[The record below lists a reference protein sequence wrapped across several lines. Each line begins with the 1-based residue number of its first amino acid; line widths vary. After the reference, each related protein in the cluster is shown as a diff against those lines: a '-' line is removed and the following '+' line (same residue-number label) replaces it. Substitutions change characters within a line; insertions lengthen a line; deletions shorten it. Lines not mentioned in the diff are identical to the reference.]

1 MVVVVIKGS
10 LCIFSIQKLR
20 SSYEM
25 SHYHISIVLIFQAL
39 DSPFSFNSGNE
50 ECGGPLMGNLH
61 LKGLF
66 NVLLLLL
73 SVKDV
78 EV

>member
-1 MVVVVIKGS
+1 MHILFKSYAPHTKCLISQYVPY
-10 LCIFSIQKLR
+10 LR
-20 SSYEM
+20 SP
-25 SHYHISIVLIFQAL
+25 FQAL

-50 ECGGPLMGNLH
+50 CGPLMGNLH

-66 NVLLLLL
+66 NVLLL

>member
-1 MVVVVIKGS
+1 MHILFKSYAPHTKCLISQYVPHVVYPYS
-10 LCIFSIQKLR
+10 P
-20 SSYEM
+20 
-25 SHYHISIVLIFQAL
+25 FQAL

-50 ECGGPLMGNLH
+50 CGPLMGNLH

-66 NVLLLLL
+66 NVLLLL

>member
-1 MVVVVIKGS
+1 MHILFKSYAPHTKCLISQYVPY
-10 LCIFSIQKLR
+10 LR
-20 SSYEM
+20 SP
-25 SHYHISIVLIFQAL
+25 FQAL

-50 ECGGPLMGNLH
+50 CGPLMGNLH

>member
-1 MVVVVIKGS
+1 MHILFKSYAPHTKCLITTS
-10 LCIFSIQKLR
+10 L
-20 SSYEM
+20 YV
-25 SHYHISIVLIFQAL
+25 VLIFQAL

-66 NVLLLLL
+66 NVLLL

>member
-1 MVVVVIKGS
+1 MHILFKSYAPHTKCLISQYVPHA
-10 LCIFSIQKLR
+10 SITR
-20 SSYEM
+20 SSP
-25 SHYHISIVLIFQAL
+25 FQAL

-50 ECGGPLMGNLH
+50 CGPLMGNLH

-66 NVLLLLL
+66 NVLLLL

>member
-1 MVVVVIKGS
+1 MYPISVVLSKPLIA
-10 LCIFSIQKLR
+10 LL
-20 SSYEM
+20 
-25 SHYHISIVLIFQAL
+25 VLIRAM
-39 DSPFSFNSGNE
+39 SVA
-50 ECGGPLMGNLH
+50 PLMGNLH

>member
-1 MVVVVIKGS
+1 
-10 LCIFSIQKLR
+10 
-20 SSYEM
+20 M
-25 SHYHISIVLIFQAL
+25 SHYHIFSIVLIFQAL
-39 DSPFSFNSGNE
+39 DNPFSFNSGNE

>member
-1 MVVVVIKGS
+1 MHILFKSYAPHTKCLISQYVPR
-10 LCIFSIQKLR
+10 LR
-20 SSYEM
+20 SP
-25 SHYHISIVLIFQAL
+25 FQAL

-50 ECGGPLMGNLH
+50 CGPLMGNLH

-66 NVLLLLL
+66 NVLLL